1 MKFSNIVID
10 FIFSTLGVCICAYFG
25 AYFRLYFMAKMN
37 SKKVFVIATFVFIAL
52 EFFLVYHFFF
62 RET

>member
-1 MKFSNIVID
+1 MKFSGLVID
-10 FIFSTLGVCICAYFG
+10 FIFTSFAAFMVLYFG
-25 AYFRLYFMAKMN
+25 TYIRLYIMGKK
-37 SKKVFVIATFVFIAL
+37 SKKKIFIFVTIVYIIV